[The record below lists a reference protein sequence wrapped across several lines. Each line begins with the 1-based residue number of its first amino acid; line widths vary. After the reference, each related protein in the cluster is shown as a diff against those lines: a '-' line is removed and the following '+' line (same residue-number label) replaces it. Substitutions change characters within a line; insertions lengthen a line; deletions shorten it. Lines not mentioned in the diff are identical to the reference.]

1 MLRPGLTT
9 SLVDGGMRVV
19 PHARVHADVLRCHC
33 IHGGAVSI
41 ESIGPADRTAVAP
54 VGAPPDARASSEQF
68 AAVLTRH
75 LDRPR
80 SQIANVRAEIAA
92 LRGGGALFAPQTAI
106 PTVDSPAAEPVRQTK
121 DLAALAARYATG
133 DAADPYG
140 WREMARNTAETV
152 IGPGYGWLF
161 ERQIGQESG
170 YDPEVV
176 LGMRRSSAGAEGIAQ
191 LMPQYYSNVERTDP
205 QAALIAGAE
214 TMRHYLTA
222 WDGDVRHALASYNAG
237 LGRVRSL
244 VEAHGEN
251 WESALP
257 AETRLYLSEILGSDA
272 PHYDPL
278 GTHDAAVFG
287 GRGPGGVLSAPVAS
301 VSASDAGPG
310 WIDLTAQGGDA
321 VTAPSDGRVVSITPA
336 GGFYSMVID
345 HGNGWRSSLFGMQR
359 VTAQVGDA
367 LSRGQS
373 LGVLAG
379 ANEAAARLRVGLA
392 FNGRALDPRRY
403 LLPN

>member
-1 MLRPGLTT
+1 MG
-9 SLVDGGMRVV
+9 V
-19 PHARVHADVLRCHC
+19 
-33 IHGGAVSI
+33 
-41 ESIGPADRTAVAP
+41 
-54 VGAPPDARASSEQF
+54 PPDARASSEQF

-80 SQIANVRAEIAA
+80 SEIASVRAEIAA
-92 LRGGGALFAPQTAI
+92 LRGGGALFASREAI
-106 PTVDSPAAEPVRQTK
+106 PTIESATSEPVRQTK
-121 DLAALAARYATG
+121 DMAALAARYATG

-140 WREMARNTAETV
+140 WREMARETADTV

-176 LGMRRSSAGAEGIAQ
+176 FGIRRSSAGAEGIAQ
-191 LMPQYYSNVERTDP
+191 LMPQYYPNVARSDP
-205 QAALIAGAE
+205 QSALVAGAQ

-222 WDGDVRHALASYNAG
+222 WDGDVRQALASYNAG

-244 VEAHGEN
+244 VEAHGDN

-257 AETRLYLSEILGSDA
+257 AETRMYLAEILGDDT
-272 PHYDPL
+272 PHYDPA
-278 GTHDAAVFG
+278 GTGSAAVFG

-301 VSASDAGPG
+301 VAAPG
-310 WIDLTAQGGDA
+310 SGLDWTDLVARGGDA
-321 VTAPSDGRVVSITPA
+321 VSAPSDGQVVSITPVC
-336 GGFYSMVID
+336 GFYSVVID
-345 HGNGWRSSLFGMQR
+345 HGNGWRSSLFGMQQ
-359 VTAQVGDA
+359 VSAQVGER

-379 ANEAAARLRVGLA
+379 DGDETARLRVGLT
-392 FNGRALDPRRY
+392 FNGRALDPQQY

>member
-1 MLRPGLTT
+1 M
-9 SLVDGGMRVV
+9 
-19 PHARVHADVLRCHC
+19 A
-33 IHGGAVSI
+33 I
-41 ESIGPADRTAVAP
+41 ESIGSSGSAT
-54 VGAPPDARASSEQF
+54 GAPSGGLPDARASTEQF

-80 SQIANVRAEIAA
+80 SEIASVRAEIAA
-92 LRGGGALFAPQTAI
+92 LRGGGALFAPQTSI
-106 PTVDSPAAEPVRQTK
+106 PTVESAPDSSRPPRQTK
-121 DLAALAARYATG
+121 DMEALAARYATG
-133 DAADPYG
+133 DASDPYG
-140 WREMARNTAETV
+140 WRSMARETAESI

-170 YDPEVV
+170 YDPQVV
-176 LGMRRSSAGAEGIAQ
+176 FGLRRSTAGAEGIAQ
-191 LMPQYYSNVERTDP
+191 LMPQYYQNVDRTDP
-205 QAALIAGAE
+205 QAALTAGAE

-222 WDGDVRHALASYNAG
+222 WDGDVRQALASYNAG

-272 PHYDPL
+272 PQYDPV
-278 GTHDAAVFG
+278 GTGAAAVFG

-301 VSASDAGPG
+301 VSGSTAGPG
-310 WIDLTAQGGDA
+310 WVDLLARGGEG
-321 VTAPSDGRVVSITPA
+321 VTAPSDGQVVSIRPA
-336 GGFYSMVID
+336 GGFYSMVLD

-359 VTAQVGDA
+359 VSAQVGDT
-367 LSRGQS
+367 LSRGQT
-373 LGVLAG
+373 LGSLAG
-379 ANEAAARLRVGLA
+379 TSEEMARLRVGLE
-392 FNGRALDPRRY
+392 FNGRAVDPQQY

>member
-1 MLRPGLTT
+1 M
-9 SLVDGGMRVV
+9 
-19 PHARVHADVLRCHC
+19 
-33 IHGGAVSI
+33 GGAVTIDSI
-41 ESIGPADRTAVAP
+41 RPAESSAGSPG
-54 VGAPPDARASSEQF
+54 GALPSARASSEQF

-80 SQIANVRAEIAA
+80 SEIASVRAEIAA
-92 LRGGGALFAPQTAI
+92 LRGGGALFAPRDSV
-106 PTVDSPAAEPVRQTK
+106 PTVESATSGSVRQTK

-140 WREMARNTAETV
+140 WRQMARETADSV

-176 LGMRRSSAGAEGIAQ
+176 FGMRRSSAGAEGIAQ
-191 LMPQYYSNVERTDP
+191 LMPQYYPSVDRSNP
-205 QAALIAGAE
+205 QEALMAGAQ

-222 WDGDVRHALASYNAG
+222 WDGDVRQALASYNAG

-244 VEAHGEN
+244 VEAHGDN

-257 AETRLYLSEILGSDA
+257 AETRQYLAEILGDNA
-272 PHYDPL
+272 PHYDPT
-278 GTHDAAVFG
+278 GTGSAAVFG

-301 VSASDAGPG
+301 VGAPSSGPG
-310 WIDLTAQGGDA
+310 WTDLVAQGGA
-321 VTAPSDGRVVSITPA
+321 GVSAPSDGQVVSITPA
-336 GGFYSMVID
+336 GGFYSVVLD
-345 HGNGWRSSLFGMQR
+345 HGNGWRSSLFGMQQ
-359 VTAQVGDA
+359 VVAQVGESV
-367 LSRGQS
+367 SRGEP

-379 ANEAAARLRVGLA
+379 SSGETARLRVGLS
-392 FNGRALDPRRY
+392 FNGRALDPGQY
-403 LLPN
+403 LLRN

>member
-1 MLRPGLTT
+1 MAI
-9 SLVDGGMRVV
+9 D
-19 PHARVHADVLRCHC
+19 
-33 IHGGAVSI
+33 AVGD
-41 ESIGPADRTAVAP
+41 SIGPAEGAAGAR
-54 VGAPPDARASSEQF
+54 VGAPPDARASAEQF

-80 SQIANVRAEIAA
+80 SEIASVRAEIAA
-92 LRGGGALFAPQTAI
+92 LRGGGALFASPREI
-106 PTVDSPAAEPVRQTK
+106 PTIESPTSQPVRQTK
-121 DLAALAARYATG
+121 DMAALAARYATG
-133 DAADPYG
+133 DAGDPYG
-140 WREMARNTAETV
+140 WREMARDTGDAV

-176 LGMRRSSAGAEGIAQ
+176 FGIRRSSAGAEGIAQ
-191 LMPQYYSNVERTDP
+191 LMPQYYPSVARSDP
-205 QAALIAGAE
+205 RSALVAGAK

-222 WDGDVRHALASYNAG
+222 WDGDVRKALASYNAG

-251 WESALP
+251 WEGALP
-257 AETRLYLSEILGSDA
+257 AETRMYLAEILGSDT
-272 PHYDPL
+272 PHYEPV
-278 GTHDAAVFG
+278 GASSAAVFG

-301 VSASDAGPG
+301 VAAPSSGSD
-310 WIDLTAQGGDA
+310 WIELVARGGDE
-321 VTAPSDGRVVSITPA
+321 VRAPSDGQVVSITA
-336 GGFYSMVID
+336 VGGFYSMVID
-345 HGNGWRSSLFGMQR
+345 HGNGWRSSLFGMQQ
-359 VTAQVGDA
+359 VSTAEGER

-379 ANEAAARLRVGLA
+379 DGDETARLRVGLSL
-392 FNGRALDPRRY
+392 NGRALDPQRY